1 MQGVA
6 KVLIYKLNRYVAYRV
21 KPVIV
26 HLFYDFGTPY
36 KVILECRWSVNRPSV
51 FFTGRID
58 GTFEV
63 LSSMHVLKKT
73 DNNLFLQ
80 QECLK
85 TLSIYV
91 LKSLGNFL

>member
-26 HLFYDFGTPY
+26 HLFYDY

-63 LSSMHVLKKT
+63 LSKEWIITSFCSK
-73 DNNLFLQ
+73 NA
-80 QECLK
+80 
-85 TLSIYV
+85 
-91 LKSLGNFL
+91 

>member
-26 HLFYDFGTPY
+26 RLFYDFGTPY

-63 LSSMHVLKKT
+63 LSMEM